1 MLKVRSTGYV
11 TDENVEQVCR
21 THEKIPRQIYHAFE
35 RIRKAGDFVAAS
47 METWRVLGLSVS
59 LKAHIFEDPA
69 VDSMEALNGLG
80 HKTKDSIEL
89 SHQDG
94 ARQDRHTQGLRDH
107 KQKYESQHKA
117 EHQSSHPNVHKVD
130 ENTRKKR
137 KICECYKD

>member
-1 MLKVRSTGYV
+1 M
-11 TDENVEQVCR
+11 
-21 THEKIPRQIYHAFE
+21 
-35 RIRKAGDFVAAS
+35 
-47 METWRVLGLSVS
+47 LGLSVS

-130 ENTRKKR
+130 ENTRKIGKSVQKNMGPRKGQKR
-137 KICECYKD
+137 RKSTGQLH